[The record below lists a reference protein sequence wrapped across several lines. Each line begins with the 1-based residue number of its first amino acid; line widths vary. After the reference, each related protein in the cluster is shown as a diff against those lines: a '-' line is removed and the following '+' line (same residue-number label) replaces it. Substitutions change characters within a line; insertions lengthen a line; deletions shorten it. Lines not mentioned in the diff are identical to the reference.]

1 MSFQKVRHLVLF
13 ATILD
18 SKAGFMNAIATYA
31 FQGKT
36 ILITGGA
43 GEIGKA
49 TAHRFATNGAG
60 VVLLDINQAKMMEVA
75 QELEPYSVPVHTYGC
90 DVTDSAQVAQAFT
103 GAVNQVGHLDY
114 VFNNAGYQGAF
125 AKTDEYPEA
134 DFQKV
139 IDINVTG
146 VFHILKAAA
155 RHLRDSGGGAIVNMA
170 SHAGINGPPNMLAY
184 AASKFAVVGMTQT
197 AAKDLAPY
205 GIRVN
210 ALSPSLI
217 GPGFMW
223 TRQTE
228 LQAGVG
234 SQYFD
239 ADPKVV
245 EQQMINSVPMRRL
258 GSLVEVAN
266 GVAFLM
272 SDEAS
277 YITGFNLD
285 VTGGQ

>member
-1 MSFQKVRHLVLF
+1 V
-13 ATILD
+13 
-18 SKAGFMNAIATYA
+18 SKATYDWT
-31 FQGKT
+31 GKT
-36 ILITGGA
+36 ILITGG
-43 GEIGKA
+43 GGDIGRA
-49 TAHRFATNGAG
+49 TAYRFAAGGAG
-60 VVLLDINQAKMMEVA
+60 IALLDLNAAKMSEVA
-75 QELEPYSVPVHTYGC
+75 DELAQYHTPIATFTC
-90 DVTDSAQVAQAFT
+90 NVTSAAAVENAFAQVLEQC
-103 GAVNQVGHLDY
+103 GQLDY
-114 VFNNAGYQGAF
+114 VFNNAGYQGVF
-125 AKTDEYPEA
+125 AKTDEYPDE

-139 IDINVTG
+139 IDINVVG
-146 VFHILKAAA
+146 VYHVLKTAAQQM
-155 RHLRDSGGGAIVNMA
+155 RSTGGAIVNTA
-170 SHAGINGPPNMLAY
+170 SYAGVVGPPNMLAY
-184 AASKFAVVGMTQT
+184 AASKFAVIGMTKT

-217 GPGFMW
+217 GPGYMW

-228 LQAGVG
+228 LQAATK

-245 EQQMINSVPMRRL
+245 EQQMIDSVPLRRL
-258 GSLVEVAN
+258 GNLDEVAS

-277 YITGFNLD
+277 YITGFNLE

>member
-1 MSFQKVRHLVLF
+1 MS
-13 ATILD
+13 AT
-18 SKAGFMNAIATYA
+18 ATYA
-31 FQGKT
+31 FMGKT

-43 GEIGKA
+43 GEIGRA
-49 TAHRFATNGAG
+49 TAHRFAANGAA
-60 VVLLDINQAKMMEVA
+60 VVLLDINETKLAEVA
-75 QELEPYSVPVHTYGC
+75 QGLKDYGNPVYTFCC
-90 DVTDSAQVAQAFT
+90 DVTQSEAVAQAF
-103 GAVNQVGHLDY
+103 ARVIEQVGHLDY

-125 AKTDEYPEA
+125 ATTDEYPEE

-139 IDINVTG
+139 IDINVVG

-155 RHLRDSGGGAIVNMA
+155 RHLRATGGGAIVNMA
-170 SHAGINGPPNMLAY
+170 SHAGVDGPPNMLAY
-184 AASKFAVVGMTQT
+184 AASKFAVIGMTQT
-197 AAKDLAPY
+197 AAKDLAPH

-217 GPGFMW
+217 GPGMMW

-239 ADPKVV
+239 SSPKVV
-245 EQQMINSVPMRRL
+245 EQQMIDSVPLRRL
-258 GSLVEVAN
+258 GRLEEVAS

-285 VTGGQ
+285 ITGGQ

>member
-1 MSFQKVRHLVLF
+1 MTAK
-13 ATILD
+13 
-18 SKAGFMNAIATYA
+18 ATYNFA
-31 FQGKT
+31 DKT

-49 TAHRFATNGAG
+49 TAHRFAADGAG
-60 VVLLDINQAKMMEVA
+60 VVLLDLNEAKMADVA
-75 QELEPYSVPVHTYGC
+75 QELEGYKVPVGRFRC
-90 DVTDSAQVAQAFT
+90 DVTAFEDVKKAFA
-103 GAVNQVGHLDY
+103 GAVEQFGKIDY

-125 AKTDEYPEA
+125 AQTDEYPED

-139 IDINVTG
+139 IDINVLG
-146 VFHILKAAA
+146 VFHVLKAGAQ
-155 RHLRDSGGGAIVNMA
+155 HLRDSGGGVIVNMA
-170 SHAGINGPPNMLAY
+170 SHAGVVGPPNMLAY
-184 AASKFAVVGMTQT
+184 AASKFAVIGMTQT

-228 LQAGVG
+228 LQAAVG

-239 ADPKVV
+239 TDPKMV
-245 EQQMINSVPMRRL
+245 EQQMIDSVPMRRL
-258 GSLVEVAN
+258 GTLEEVAN

-285 VTGGQ
+285 ITGGQ

>member
-1 MSFQKVRHLVLF
+1 MTAK
-13 ATILD
+13 
-18 SKAGFMNAIATYA
+18 ATYQFA
-31 FQGKT
+31 GKT

-43 GEIGKA
+43 GDIGKA
-49 TAHRFATNGAG
+49 TAHRFAANGAG
-60 VVLLDINQAKMMEVA
+60 IALLDLNEPKMANVA
-75 QELEPYSVPVHTYGC
+75 EELKSYNVPVGTFCC
-90 DVTDSAQVAQAFT
+90 DVTASDDVGKAFT
-103 GAVNQVGHLDY
+103 DAVEQLGRINY
-114 VFNNAGYQGAF
+114 VFNNAGYQGVF
-125 AKTDEYPEA
+125 AKTDEYPED

-139 IDINVTG
+139 ININVVG

-155 RHLRDSGGGAIVNMA
+155 QHLRNAGGGAIVNMA
-170 SHAGINGPPNMLAY
+170 SYAGVIGPPNMLAY
-184 AASKFAVVGMTQT
+184 SASKFAVIGMTQT

-210 ALSPSLI
+210 ALSPALI

-228 LQAGVG
+228 LQAAVG

-245 EQQMINSVPMRRL
+245 EQQMLNSVPMRRL
-258 GSLVEVAN
+258 GSLAEVAN
-266 GVAFLM
+266 GVTFLM

-277 YITGFNLD
+277 YITGFNLE

>member
-1 MSFQKVRHLVLF
+1 MR
-13 ATILD
+13 
-18 SKAGFMNAIATYA
+18 AIATYN
-31 FQGKT
+31 FHGKT

-49 TAHRFATNGAG
+49 TAHRFAQNGASI
-60 VVLLDINQAKMMEVA
+60 VLLDINEAKMAEVA
-75 QELEPYSVPVHTYGC
+75 QELDAYGTSVYTCRC
-90 DVTDSAQVAQAFT
+90 DVTHPEDVKQAFSWAIAQV
-103 GAVNQVGHLDY
+103 GSLDY

-125 AKTDEYPEA
+125 AKTDEYPDA
-134 DFQKV
+134 DFQRV
-139 IDINVTG
+139 IDINVMG
-146 VFHILKAAA
+146 FFYILKAAA
-155 RHLRDSGGGAIVNMA
+155 QQLRDSGGGAIVNMA
-170 SHAGINGPPNMLAY
+170 SHAGVDGPPNMLAY
-184 AASKFAVVGMTQT
+184 AASKFAVIGMTQT
-197 AAKDLAPY
+197 AAKDLAPD

-210 ALSPSLI
+210 ALSPALI
-217 GPGFMW
+217 GPGVMW

-239 ADPKVV
+239 PDPKVV
-245 EQQMINSVPMRRL
+245 EQQMINSVPLRRL
-258 GSLVEVAN
+258 GRLEEVAN

-285 VTGGQ
+285 ITGGQ

>member
-1 MSFQKVRHLVLF
+1 MS
-13 ATILD
+13 
-18 SKAGFMNAIATYA
+18 AIATYS

-49 TAHRFATNGAG
+49 TAHRFAANGAG
-60 VVLLDINQAKMMEVA
+60 IVLLDINENQMAQVA
-75 QELEPYSVPVHTYGC
+75 QELQSYDTAVHTFRC
-90 DVTDSAQVAQAFT
+90 DVTNSEQVAQAFA
-103 GAVNQVGHLDY
+103 GAVQQVGQLDY

-139 IDINVTG
+139 IDINVIG
-146 VFHILKAAA
+146 VFHVLKAAA
-155 RHLRDSGGGAIVNMA
+155 QHLRDSGGGAIVNMA
-170 SHAGINGPPNMLAY
+170 SHAGVDGPPNMLAY
-184 AASKFAVVGMTQT
+184 AASKFAVIGMTET

-239 ADPKVV
+239 TDPKVV
-245 EQQMINSVPMRRL
+245 EQQMINSVPLRRL
-258 GSLVEVAN
+258 GSLAEVAN

-285 VTGGQ
+285 ITGGQ

>member
-1 MSFQKVRHLVLF
+1 M
-13 ATILD
+13 
-18 SKAGFMNAIATYA
+18 GNATYN
-31 FQGKT
+31 FSGKN

-43 GEIGKA
+43 GDIGKA
-49 TAHRFATNGAG
+49 TAQRFAANGAG
-60 VVLLDINQAKMMEVA
+60 VILLDINATKLEELS
-75 QELEPYSVPVHTYGC
+75 QELKTFNIPIDVFQC
-90 DVTDSAQVAQAFT
+90 DVTSANSVKTAFSE
-103 GAVNQVGHLDY
+103 AVKKFNQIDY
-114 VFNNAGYQGAF
+114 IFNNAGYQGVF
-125 AKTDEYPEA
+125 AKTDEYPDD

-146 VFHILKAAA
+146 VFHVLKAAA
-155 RHLRDSGGGAIVNMA
+155 QHLRDSGGGAIVNMA
-170 SHAGINGPPNMLAY
+170 SHAGVDGPPNMLAY
-184 AASKFAVVGMTQT
+184 AASKFAVIGMTQT

-210 ALSPSLI
+210 SLSPSLI
-217 GPGFMW
+217 GPGVMW

-228 LQAGVG
+228 LQAAVG

-245 EQQMINSVPMRRL
+245 ERQMIDSVPMRRL
-258 GSLVEVAN
+258 GSLEEVAN

-285 VTGGQ
+285 ITGGQ

>member
-1 MSFQKVRHLVLF
+1 M
-13 ATILD
+13 AT
-18 SKAGFMNAIATYA
+18 NATYL
-31 FQGKT
+31 FEGKT

-43 GEIGKA
+43 GDIGKA
-49 TAHRFATNGAG
+49 TAKRFAANGAG
-60 VVLLDINQAKMMEVA
+60 VVLLDLNALKMADVV
-75 QELEPYSVPVHTYGC
+75 QELQQYDVPIGAFQC
-90 DVTDSAQVAQAFT
+90 DVTLSDNVAKAISEAVAQF
-103 GAVNQVGHLDY
+103 GRIDY
-114 VFNNAGYQGAF
+114 VFNNAGYQGVF

-146 VFHILKAAA
+146 VFYVLKASAQ
-155 RHLRDSGGGAIVNMA
+155 HLRDSGGGAIVNMA
-170 SHAGINGPPNMLAY
+170 SHAGVDGPPNMLAY
-184 AASKFAVVGMTQT
+184 AASKFAVIGMTQT

-210 ALSPSLI
+210 SLSPSLI
-217 GPGFMW
+217 GPGVMW

-228 LQAGVG
+228 LQAAVG

-239 ADPKVV
+239 PDPTVV
-245 EQQMINSVPMRRL
+245 EQQMINSVPLRRL
-258 GSLVEVAN
+258 GSLEEVAN

-285 VTGGQ
+285 ITGGQ

>member
-1 MSFQKVRHLVLF
+1 MS
-13 ATILD
+13 ATT
-18 SKAGFMNAIATYA
+18 TYS
-31 FQGKT
+31 FTGKT

-43 GEIGKA
+43 GDIGKA
-49 TAHRFATNGAG
+49 TARRFAMNGAG
-60 VVLLDINQAKMMEVA
+60 VVLLDINKDKMAEVA
-75 QELEPYSVPVHTYGC
+75 EELEGYGASVQTIYC
-90 DVTDSAQVAQAFT
+90 DVTQPSTVTSAFAD
-103 GAVNQVGHLDY
+103 AVRQVGKVDY

-125 AKTDEYPEA
+125 ATTDEYPAA

-139 IDINVTG
+139 IDINVIG
-146 VFHILKAAA
+146 VFHVLKAAA
-155 RHLRDSGGGAIVNMA
+155 QHLRDSGGGAIVNMA
-170 SHAGINGPPNMLAY
+170 SHAGVDGPANMLAY

-197 AAKDLAPY
+197 AAKDLAPHN
-205 GIRVN
+205 IRVN
-210 ALSPSLI
+210 ALSPALI
-217 GPGFMW
+217 GPGMMW

-239 ADPKVV
+239 ANPKVV

-258 GSLVEVAN
+258 GSLEEVAN
-266 GVAFLM
+266 GVAFLL

-285 VTGGQ
+285 ITGGL

>member
-1 MSFQKVRHLVLF
+1 MPAMPTASF
-13 ATILD
+13 
-18 SKAGFMNAIATYA
+18 AIASYS

-43 GEIGKA
+43 GDIGKA
-49 TAHRFATNGAG
+49 TAHRFAENGAEI
-60 VVLLDINQAKMMEVA
+60 VLLDINEAKMTEVA
-75 QELEPYSVPVHTYGC
+75 QELKKHQTPIHTFRC
-90 DVTDSAQVAQAFT
+90 DVTKPDEIKRVFADVKKQVER
-103 GAVNQVGHLDY
+103 LDY
-114 VFNNAGYQGAF
+114 VLNNAGYQGAF
-125 AKTDEYPEA
+125 AKTAEYPDD

-139 IDINVTG
+139 VDINIVG
-146 VFHILKAAA
+146 VFNILKAAA
-155 RHLRDSGGGAIVNMA
+155 RSLQEAGGGAIVNMA
-170 SHAGINGPPNMLAY
+170 SYAGVDGPPNMLAY

-197 AAKDLAPY
+197 AAKDLAPDK
-205 GIRVN
+205 IRVN

-217 GPGFMW
+217 GPGMMW

-228 LQAGVG
+228 LQAQVG

-239 ADPKVV
+239 ADPKIV
-245 EQQMINSVPMRRL
+245 EQQMIDSVPMRRL
-258 GSLVEVAN
+258 GCLEEVAN

-277 YITGFNLD
+277 YITGFNLE

>member
-1 MSFQKVRHLVLF
+1 MP
-13 ATILD
+13 
-18 SKAGFMNAIATYA
+18 AIANYS

-43 GEIGKA
+43 GDIGKA
-49 TAHRFATNGAG
+49 TAHRFAENGAG
-60 VVLLDINQAKMMEVA
+60 VVLLDINEARMSEVA
-75 QELEPYSVPVHTYGC
+75 KELAKHQTPIYTFRC
-90 DVTDSAQVAQAFT
+90 DVTKSEEVERIFTDVTKQVET
-103 GAVNQVGHLDY
+103 LDY

-125 AKTDEYPEA
+125 AKTAEYPND

-139 IDINVTG
+139 VEINIVG
-146 VFHILKAAA
+146 VFNVLKTAA
-155 RHLRDSGGGAIVNMA
+155 RSLQQAGGGAIVNMA
-170 SHAGINGPPNMLAY
+170 SYAGVDGPPNMLAY

-197 AAKDLAPY
+197 AAKDLAPDK
-205 GIRVN
+205 IRVN

-217 GPGFMW
+217 GPGMMW

-228 LQAGVG
+228 LQAQAG

-245 EQQMINSVPMRRL
+245 EQQMIDSVPMRRL
-258 GSLVEVAN
+258 GTLEEVAN

-277 YITGFNLD
+277 YITGFNLNI
-285 VTGGQ
+285 TGGQ

>member
-1 MSFQKVRHLVLF
+1 MS
-13 ATILD
+13 
-18 SKAGFMNAIATYA
+18 AIATYD

-49 TAHRFATNGAG
+49 TAHRFAANGATIA
-60 VVLLDINQAKMMEVA
+60 LLDINEMRLAEVA
-75 QELEPYSVPVHTYGC
+75 QGLKDYGNPVYTVRC
-90 DVTDSAQVAQAFT
+90 DVTDAQEVTEMFAI
-103 GAVNQVGHLDY
+103 AVEQVGQLDY

-125 AKTDEYPEA
+125 AKTDEYPEE
-134 DFQKV
+134 DFEKV
-139 IDINVTG
+139 IDINVIG

-155 RHLRDSGGGAIVNMA
+155 QHLRKAGGAIVNMA
-170 SHAGINGPPNMLAY
+170 SHAGVDGPPNMLAY
-184 AASKFAVVGMTQT
+184 AASKFAVIGMTQT
-197 AAKDLAPY
+197 AAKDLAPH

-245 EQQMINSVPMRRL
+245 EQQMINLVPLRRL
-258 GSLVEVAN
+258 GRLEEVAN

-285 VTGGQ
+285 ITGGQ

>member
-1 MSFQKVRHLVLF
+1 M
-13 ATILD
+13 T
-18 SKAGFMNAIATYA
+18 AIATYSFA
-31 FQGKT
+31 GKT

-43 GEIGKA
+43 GDIGRT
-49 TAHRFATNGAG
+49 TAARFAANGAG
-60 VVLLDINQAKMMEVA
+60 VIILDLNEAKLADVV
-75 QELEPYSVPVHTYGC
+75 QNLQKYNIPVGAFHC
-90 DVTDSAQVAQAFT
+90 DVTTANSVTKAFT
-103 GAVNQVGHLDY
+103 NAIAQFGRIDY
-114 VFNNAGYQGAF
+114 VFNNAGYQGVF
-125 AKTDEYPEA
+125 APTDNYPEE

-146 VFHILKAAA
+146 VFHVLKASAQ
-155 RHLRDSGGGAIVNMA
+155 HLRNAGGGAIVNMA
-170 SHAGINGPPNMLAY
+170 SHAGVDGPPNMLAY
-184 AASKFAVVGMTQT
+184 AASKFAVIGMTQT

-205 GIRVN
+205 QIRVN
-210 ALSPSLI
+210 SLSPSLI
-217 GPGFMW
+217 GPGMMW

-228 LQAGVG
+228 LQAATG

-258 GSLVEVAN
+258 GSLAEVAN

-285 VTGGQ
+285 ITGGQ

>member
-1 MSFQKVRHLVLF
+1 M
-13 ATILD
+13 T
-18 SKAGFMNAIATYA
+18 AIATYQFA
-31 FQGKT
+31 GKT

-43 GEIGKA
+43 GDIGKA
-49 TAHRFATNGAG
+49 TAHRFAANGAG
-60 VVLLDINQAKMMEVA
+60 VALLDLNEQKMADVA
-75 QELEPYSVPVHTYGC
+75 SELKSYDVPVGTFHC
-90 DVTDSAQVAQAFT
+90 DVTAADDVAKAFS
-103 GAVNQVGHLDY
+103 GAVEQLRRIDY
-114 VFNNAGYQGAF
+114 VFNNVGYQGAF
-125 AKTDEYPEA
+125 AKTDEYPSD

-139 IDINVTG
+139 ININVVG
-146 VFHILKAAA
+146 VFHVLKAAA
-155 RHLRDSGGGAIVNMA
+155 QHLRNAGGGVIVNTA
-170 SHAGINGPPNMLAY
+170 SYAGVVSPPNMLAY
-184 AASKFAVVGMTQT
+184 GASKFAVIGMTQT

-210 ALSPSLI
+210 ALSPALI

-228 LQAGVG
+228 LQAAVG

-245 EQQMINSVPMRRL
+245 EQQMINSVAMRRL
-258 GSLVEVAN
+258 GSLEEVAN

-277 YITGFNLD
+277 YMTGFNLE
-285 VTGGQ
+285 VTGGI

>member
-1 MSFQKVRHLVLF
+1 MTAK
-13 ATILD
+13 
-18 SKAGFMNAIATYA
+18 ATYNFA
-31 FQGKT
+31 DKT

-49 TAHRFATNGAG
+49 TAHRFAADGAG
-60 VVLLDINQAKMMEVA
+60 VVLLDVNEAKMAQVA
-75 QELEPYSVPVHTYGC
+75 EELKSYKVPVGRFRC
-90 DVTDSAQVAQAFT
+90 DVTAFEDVKKAFA
-103 GAVNQVGHLDY
+103 GAVEQFGKIDY

-125 AKTDEYPEA
+125 AKTDEYPED

-139 IDINVTG
+139 ININVVG
-146 VFHILKAAA
+146 VFHVLKTAAQ
-155 RHLRDSGGGAIVNMA
+155 HLRDSGGGVIVNMA
-170 SHAGINGPPNMLAY
+170 SHAGVVGPPNMLAY
-184 AASKFAVVGMTQT
+184 AASKFAVIGITQT

-210 ALSPSLI
+210 SLSPSLI

-228 LQAGVG
+228 LQAAVR

-239 ADPKVV
+239 TDPKVV
-245 EQQMINSVPMRRL
+245 EQQMIDSVPMRRL
-258 GSLVEVAN
+258 GSLEEVAN

-285 VTGGQ
+285 ITGGQ

>member
-1 MSFQKVRHLVLF
+1 MT
-13 ATILD
+13 AT
-18 SKAGFMNAIATYA
+18 ATYNFA
-31 FQGKT
+31 GKT

-43 GEIGKA
+43 GDIGQA
-49 TAHRFATNGAG
+49 TAQRFAADGAG
-60 VVLLDINQAKMMEVA
+60 IVLLDLNEAKMAEVA
-75 QELEPYSVPVHTYGC
+75 QTLTHYGVSVGTFRC
-90 DVTDSAQVAQAFT
+90 DVTQAEEVRQAFA
-103 GAVNQVGHLDY
+103 GAIAQFGQIDY

-125 AKTDEYPEA
+125 AQTDQYPED
-134 DFQKV
+134 DFQQV
-139 IDINVTG
+139 IHINVVG
-146 VFHILKAAA
+146 AFHVLKAAA
-155 RHLRDSGGGAIVNMA
+155 QHLRQVGGGAIANMA
-170 SHAGINGPPNMLAY
+170 SHAGVMGPPNMLAY

-210 ALSPSLI
+210 SLSPALI
-217 GPGFMW
+217 GPGVMW

-239 ADPKVV
+239 SNPQVV
-245 EQQMINSVPMRRL
+245 EQQMISSVPLRRL
-258 GSLVEVAN
+258 GSLTEVAN

-277 YITGFNLD
+277 YITGFNLE
-285 VTGGQ
+285 VTGGI